1 VRGERLLDGGFSD
14 NLPIEVLGARG
25 ADEIIA
31 VVASHRGTALKSPL
45 RTRWRPRLDGR
56 RVHVVHPE
64 RPLAIGSW
72 DFTAD
77 RIDRAIAEGYRR
89 GRVVAGG

>member
-1 VRGERLLDGGFSD
+1 VRGEWLVDGGFSD
-14 NLPIEVLGARG
+14 NLPIEALATRG
-25 ADEIIA
+25 VDEIVA

-45 RTRWRPRLDGR
+45 RPWWRPRLDGR

-77 RIDRAIAEGYRR
+77 RIERAIAEGYRS
-89 GRVVAGG
+89 GRMLAGG